1 MSAQFFQHQERARR
15 LSVWLLLLLV
25 ATTLTLIAVTSLALA
40 FAFSLK
46 NRQLDYVSLI
56 TLVAGIVTAGV
67 VGGGL
72 FKYLQLRAGGK
83 VVAEQLG
90 GRLINHAPDNEH
102 ERRLL
107 NIVEEMALASGCPV
121 PAVYVLDEPSINA
134 FAAGHSDKDAAIG
147 VTAGAL
153 RVLDRDE
160 LQAVVAHEFSHIFNG
175 DMALNLRLVC
185 MLNGLLIIGLA
196 GRFLMRAGTATSAT
210 SRSTGNSQANMA
222 AVLTGVGLCILGAV
236 GLFVAGMIKSAIN
249 RQREYLADA
258 SAVQFTRQNAGI
270 VGALKKIGGYGHHS
284 YLATPYR
291 DTYSHLFFGASGLGL
306 LDWFPS
312 HPPLEKRIRRFDK
325 YWDGEFPMVITP
337 VFEPPRVDRRAE
349 INREPVSVAWDR
361 AFNQAN
367 KPAIEPVVEVASLTV
382 ATPLE
387 QARSA
392 LQGLAPRL
400 LSAAHQ
406 PELAPWLVAGL
417 LLHPLPS
424 LRAEQE
430 SYLREH
436 WLNAEQGEP
445 LLSELA
451 KLGPVERMP
460 LLEISLSTLHLLPVE
475 EGDQLLSGLYQLV
488 RMDGRLDLRE
498 WLVFRR
504 VECRVKTPKAVL
516 GNQPLSAFVADLHV
530 LLSFLSQ
537 VGYRDAEQA
546 QAAYLSAWSQLQ
558 LRVEAPRWQPLDPQ
572 NAVALDRAVQRLR
585 HVRPL
590 AKPLLLRAM
599 AYSIESDGQ
608 LSQPE
613 IELMRTVAELID
625 CPMPSLLG
633 QNLNG
638 AWFAE

>member
-15 LSVWLLLLLV
+15 LSVGLLLLLIV
-25 ATTLTLIAVTSLALA
+25 TALVLIALTTAALA
-40 FAFSLK
+40 FVLSI
-46 NRQLDYVSLI
+46 NSRQPDYVALV
-56 TLVAGIVTAGV
+56 TLVACVVSGGM

-72 FKYLQLRAGGK
+72 LKYLQLRAGGK

-90 GRLINHAPDNEH
+90 GRLINHSPSDDY

-153 RVLDRDE
+153 RVLSRDE

-175 DMALNLRLVC
+175 DMALNMRLVAL
-185 MLNGLLIIGLA
+185 LNGLLIVGLA
-196 GRFLMRAGTATSAT
+196 GRFLTHAGVLTSVGVRA
-210 SRSTGNSQANMA
+210 NSKSHSGV
-222 AVLTGVGLCILGAV
+222 VLTGYGLRVLGWVGFFIA
-236 GLFVAGMIKSAIN
+236 AMIKSAIN
-249 RQREYLADA
+249 RQREFLADA
-258 SAVQFTRQNAGI
+258 SAVQFTRHNAGI

-284 YLATPYR
+284 YLTTPYR
-291 DTYSHLFFGASGLGL
+291 DTYSHLFFSDARLGL
-306 LDWFPS
+306 LEWFPS
-312 HPPLEKRIRRFDK
+312 HPSLEKRIRRFDK
-325 YWDGEFPMVITP
+325 HWDGEYPTVLTP
-337 VFEPPRVDRRAE
+337 VFEPPRVNREAE
-349 INREPVSVAWDR
+349 LKREPVSVAWDR
-361 AFNQAN
+361 AFNQLEQPN
-367 KPAIEPVVEVASLTV
+367 IEPVVAVASLTV

-387 QARSA
+387 QARQT

-424 LRAEQE
+424 QREQQE
-430 SYLREH
+430 TYLCEH
-436 WLNAEQGEP
+436 WPHAEKGRP
-445 LLSELA
+445 LLAELA

-460 LLEISLSTLHLLPVE
+460 LLEIALSTLHQLPSEQGAQV
-475 EGDQLLSGLYQLV
+475 LSVLYQLV

-498 WLVFRR
+498 WLIFRR
-504 VECRVKTPKAVL
+504 VECRVKAPKAVL

-537 VGYRDAEQA
+537 VGYSDAAQA
-546 QAAYLSAWSQLQ
+546 QAAYVGAWSQLQ
-558 LRVEAPRWQPLDPQ
+558 LSVDAPTWQPLNPQ
-572 NAVALDRAVQRLR
+572 DAVVLDRAVQRLR

-599 AYSIESDGQ
+599 AHSIESDGQ

-613 IELMRTVAELID
+613 VELMRTVAELID

-633 QNLNG
+633 HNLNS
-638 AWFAE
+638 AWFMAE